1 MRNRGGSDE
10 KNTSKIQIDYS
21 DEEEIS
27 VKDISENSNED
38 IRKRNYGDKPIAS
51 LDQGENVDLNK
62 ISLDGKDKSSNNI
75 KFLWFEVKFCV

>member
-10 KNTSKIQIDYS
+10 KNKSKIQIDYS

-27 VKDISENSNED
+27 VKDISENSSED

-75 KFLWFEVKFCV
+75 KFIAGQPLN